1 MNINIKKQNII
12 GMVEMMNEDTEVNL
26 AREAI
31 SMIFTMKSVSK
42 EEINDSIKKF
52 VEAVEKAVQ

>member
-26 AREAI
+26 ARQAI
-31 SMIFTMKSVSK
+31 SMIFTMKAVSA
-42 EEINDSIKKF
+42 EETREAIGEFI
-52 VEAVEKAVQ
+52 EAVEKAVQ